1 LQFFDIS
8 PLKTVQQG
16 KAFFW
21 HFGRDFICRGWGGST
36 WRVNWQLD
44 PGSLPTCRGCPFQAK
59 LAKLAKQDV
68 IVLTQIFQISVAN
81 LNMKDRKMP
90 KYHL

>member
-1 LQFFDIS
+1 M
-8 PLKTVQQG
+8 
-16 KAFFW
+16 
-21 HFGRDFICRGWGGST
+21 GWQHLA
-36 WRVNWQLD
+36 RQLATG